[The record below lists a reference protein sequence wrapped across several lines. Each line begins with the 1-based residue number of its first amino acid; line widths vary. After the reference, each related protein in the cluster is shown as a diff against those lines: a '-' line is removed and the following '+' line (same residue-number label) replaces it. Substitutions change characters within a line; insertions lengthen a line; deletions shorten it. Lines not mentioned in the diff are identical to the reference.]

1 MEEFAGKK
9 KKKKSAKS
17 LKKKQNCSKFN
28 QNEKEIKTT

>member
-9 KKKKSAKS
+9 KKKNQQNPW
-17 LKKKQNCSKFN
+17 KKKQNCSKFN